1 MGIIFNIFICRNIN
15 LLRNFPASFAYSF
28 LLDIFNKK
36 IKDENGHRS
45 AMKTIM
51 FYNLVGMFCIFISMI
66 YKLMQNNKKE
76 EDKSIN
82 VIETNYS

>member
-1 MGIIFNIFICRNIN
+1 
-15 LLRNFPASFAYSF
+15 
-28 LLDIFNKK
+28 
-36 IKDENGHRS
+36 
-45 AMKTIM
+45 MKTIM